1 MINAIVYD
9 ANFKYSLFLKKFLR
23 SFDCVKKVEINE
35 TPASSFVQSRK
46 MDLDVALW
54 GFSGKNPDEIEF
66 FSRLLE
72 ERPYVQFVCLV
83 NFNTPSFAEKL
94 LNEGA
99 SAIAYKTLEPERLQL
114 LFATLFQEILKD
126 SHEHLDYDPVE
137 VTDRESEIFFSLALG
152 YENQEI
158 SKRFNLS
165 IETVR
170 CHIKSINR
178 KVKAKGREQSV
189 AQGFRYKVLY

>member
-9 ANFKYSLFLKKFLR
+9 ANFKYALFLHHFLR
-23 SFDCVKKVEINE
+23 SFDCVKKIEINE
-35 TPASSFVQSRK
+35 TPAASFVQSRK
-46 MDLDVALW
+46 MDLDIALW
-54 GFSGKNPDEIEF
+54 GFSGKNPDELEF

-83 NFNTPSFAEKL
+83 NFNNPSLAEKL
-94 LNEGA
+94 LSEGA
-99 SAIAYKTLEPERLQL
+99 TAIGYKTLEPARLRL
-114 LFATLFQEILKD
+114 LFTTMFHEILKD
-126 SHEHLDYDPVE
+126 SSEHLDYDPVE
-137 VTDRESEIFFSLALG
+137 VTNREGEIFFNLALG
-152 YENQEI
+152 YENHEI
-158 SKRFNLS
+158 SQRFNLAT
-165 IETVR
+165 ETVR